1 MPQFKAPTRDL
12 KFVLHDVLKVSDL
25 YQTLPDFQ
33 EATPDIID
41 AVLDQAAKFCEDVLA
56 PLNESGDKEGCTWTE
71 QGVKTPAGFADAYA
85 QYVEGGVALA
95 SGRSAVWRAGYA
107 QRLGSLHE

>member
-41 AVLDQAAKFCEDVLA
+41 AVLDQA
-56 PLNESGDKEGCTWTE
+56 
-71 QGVKTPAGFADAYA
+71 
-85 QYVEGGVALA
+85 
-95 SGRSAVWRAGYA
+95 R
-107 QRLGSLHE
+107 